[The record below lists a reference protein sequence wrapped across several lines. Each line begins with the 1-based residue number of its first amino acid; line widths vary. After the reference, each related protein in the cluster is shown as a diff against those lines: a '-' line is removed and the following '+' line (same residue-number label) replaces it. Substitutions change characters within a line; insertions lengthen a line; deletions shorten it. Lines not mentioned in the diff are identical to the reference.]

1 NLMSENIIK
10 PTFNIIVGKKIKRYR
25 KEMKLTTE
33 ELGRYIGV
41 SQQQISRYE
50 SGINHINIDF
60 LSQLSELFK
69 VPIQFFL
76 IED

>member
-1 NLMSENIIK
+1 MSENIIK

-25 KEMKLTTE
+25 KEMKLTAE

-60 LSQLSELFK
+60 LSQLSELFI

>member
-1 NLMSENIIK
+1 MSGNIIK
-10 PTFNIIVGKKIKRYR
+10 PTFNIIVEKKIKRYR
-25 KEMKLTTE
+25 KEMNLTAE

-50 SGINHINIDF
+50 SGVNHINIDF

-69 VPIQFFL
+69 VPIQVFL

>member
-1 NLMSENIIK
+1 MSGNIIK

-25 KEMKLTTE
+25 KEMNLTAE

-50 SGINHINIDF
+50 SGDNHINIDF

-69 VPIQFFL
+69 VPIQVFL

>member
-1 NLMSENIIK
+1 MSGNIIK

-25 KEMKLTTE
+25 KEMNLTAE

-50 SGINHINIDF
+50 SGVNHINIDF
-60 LSQLSELFK
+60 L
-69 VPIQFFL
+69 
-76 IED
+76 

>member
-1 NLMSENIIK
+1 MSENIIK

>member
-1 NLMSENIIK
+1 MSGNIIK

-25 KEMKLTTE
+25 KEMNLTAE
-33 ELGRYIGV
+33 ELERYIGV

-50 SGINHINIDF
+50 SGVNHINIDF

-69 VPIQFFL
+69 VPIQVFL

>member
-1 NLMSENIIK
+1 MSENIIK
-10 PTFNIIVGKKIKRYR
+10 PTFNIIVGKKIKKHR
-25 KEMKLTTE
+25 KEMKLTAE

-50 SGINHINIDF
+50 SGVNHINIDF

-69 VPIQFFL
+69 VPIQVFL

>member
-1 NLMSENIIK
+1 MSENIIK
-10 PTFNIIVGKKIKRYR
+10 PTFNIIVGRKIKKYR
-25 KEMKLTTE
+25 KEMKLTAE
-33 ELGRYIGV
+33 ELGQYIGV

-69 VPIQFFL
+69 VPIQVFL
-76 IED
+76 TDD

>member
-1 NLMSENIIK
+1 MSGNIIK

-25 KEMKLTTE
+25 KEMNLTAE

-50 SGINHINIDF
+50 SGVNHINIDF

-69 VPIQFFL
+69 VPI
-76 IED
+76 

>member
-1 NLMSENIIK
+1 MSGNIIK

-25 KEMKLTTE
+25 KEMNLTAE

-50 SGINHINIDF
+50 SGVNHINIDF

-69 VPIQFFL
+69 VP
-76 IED
+76 

>member
-1 NLMSENIIK
+1 M
-10 PTFNIIVGKKIKRYR
+10 R
-25 KEMKLTTE
+25 LTAE

-50 SGINHINIDF
+50 SGSNHINIDF

-69 VPIQFFL
+69 VPIQVFL

>member
-1 NLMSENIIK
+1 MSGNIIK
-10 PTFNIIVGKKIKRYR
+10 LTFNIIVGKKIKRYR
-25 KEMKLTTE
+25 KEMNLTAE

-50 SGINHINIDF
+50 SGVNHINIDF

-69 VPIQFFL
+69 VPIQVFL